1 MALFG
6 DYQQANENQ
15 MPNKREK
22 NSLPKRGEGTL
33 LPGPEPFLFPKRKD
47 KRCSFHLPPWG
58 RSISLLLFKL
68 TQFKEK
74 FLFFPLTKNTM
85 LLKIC
90 QETWVRFLNDL
101 AGALQPK
108 LKEQDFA
115 KNRIEIPSQ
124 KSKR

>member
-1 MALFG
+1 M
-6 DYQQANENQ
+6 
-15 MPNKREK
+15 
-22 NSLPKRGEGTL
+22 
-33 LPGPEPFLFPKRKD
+33 
-47 KRCSFHLPPWG
+47 
-58 RSISLLLFKL
+58 LLFKL

-108 LKEQDFA
+108 LKEQGFA